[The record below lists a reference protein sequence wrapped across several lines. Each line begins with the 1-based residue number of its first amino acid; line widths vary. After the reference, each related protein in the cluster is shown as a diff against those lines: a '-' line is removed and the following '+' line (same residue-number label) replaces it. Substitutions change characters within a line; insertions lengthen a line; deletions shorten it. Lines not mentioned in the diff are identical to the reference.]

1 MVTFLV
7 TILLFEAKGGRGIT
21 SVEFSD
27 EDHKQTDHR
36 RYRI

>member
-1 MVTFLV
+1 MVTSLV

-21 SVEFSD
+21 GVEFSD
-27 EDHKQTDHR
+27 EDHKKNDHR

>member
-1 MVTFLV
+1 MVTSLV

-27 EDHKQTDHR
+27 EDYKKTENR
-36 RYRI
+36 RCHI

>member
-1 MVTFLV
+1 MVTSLV
-7 TILLFEAKGGRGIT
+7 TILLFEAKGGREIT

-27 EDHKQTDHR
+27 EDHKKIENR